1 LISSD
6 EEEIEVDDAA
16 PMIEPSSIDSTSS
29 YLSPEQQE
37 QLNDNSKIKIKEEPI
52 VGMSYGLLATIN
64 Q

>member
-6 EEEIEVDDAA
+6 EEEANDDA
-16 PMIEPSSIDSTSS
+16 PMLEPSSIESTSS
-29 YLSPEQQE
+29 YLSPDEHE
-37 QLNDNSKIKIKEEPI
+37 KLNDNSKIKIKEQPI